1 MASRKR
7 GKTTDSFFV
16 DLPGLWQL
24 HPLRRTSF
32 GKEPGH
38 MEWRSRSDQNGIVTG
53 PLGPAAPPLADDAH
67 KPTVSPP

>member
-1 MASRKR
+1 
-7 GKTTDSFFV
+7 
-16 DLPGLWQL
+16 
-24 HPLRRTSF
+24 
-32 GKEPGH
+32 